1 MNLKELRT
9 QGHLT
14 QQKASEITG
23 LPLRTYIRYENDETK
38 SETIKYIY
46 AAEKLAEYNR
56 IDETKGIL
64 SIEKIKEIISPI
76 LAEND
81 IELCI
86 LFGSYARGSATE
98 KSDIDLLIKT
108 KLKGLS
114 FYGLFDQIK
123 EALHK
128 KIDLLRIEDLKD
140 NSELLSEILRYG
152 VRIYG

>member
-86 LFGSYARGSATE
+86 LFGSYSRGTATE

>member
-23 LPLRTYIRYENDETK
+23 LPLRTYIRYENDGTK

-86 LFGSYARGSATE
+86 LFGSYARGTSTE

>member
-38 SETIKYIY
+38 SETIKYMY

-56 IDETKGIL
+56 IDEATGIL
-64 SIEKIKEIISPI
+64 SIKKIKEIISPI
-76 LAEND
+76 LVANNV
-81 IELCI
+81 ELCI
-86 LFGSYARGSATE
+86 LFGSYAKGLATE

-108 KLKGLS
+108 NLKGLS
-114 FYGLFDQIK
+114 FYGLFDEIK

-128 KIDLLRIEDLKD
+128 KIDLLRIEDLKG
-140 NSELLSEILRYG
+140 NTELLSEILKDG

>member
-14 QQKASEITG
+14 QKKASEITG

-86 LFGSYARGSATE
+86 LFGSYARGTATE

>member
-23 LPLRTYIRYENDETK
+23 LPLRTYIRYENDEIK
-38 SETIKYIY
+38 SDTIKYMY

-56 IDETKGIL
+56 IDETTGIL
-64 SIEKIKEIISPI
+64 SIEKIKEKISPI
-76 LAEND
+76 LAENN

-86 LFGSYARGSATE
+86 LFGSYAKGIATE
-98 KSDIDLLIKT
+98 KSDVDLLVKT

-114 FYGLFDQIK
+114 FYGLFDEIK

-140 NSELLSEILRYG
+140 NTELLSEVLKDG

>member
-1 MNLKELRT
+1 M
-9 QGHLT
+9 
-14 QQKASEITG
+14 
-23 LPLRTYIRYENDETK
+23 RTYIRYENDETK

-81 IELCI
+81 IGLCI
-86 LFGSYARGSATE
+86 LFGSYARGTATE